1 MTQTSWSDDPLL
13 QGKREGGL
21 GHMGVQG
28 ESSVCMAGSVLK
40 AGRRPEM
47 TRGGHAEVEEVEF
60 GF

>member
-1 MTQTSWSDDPLL
+1 M
-13 QGKREGGL
+13 
-21 GHMGVQG
+21 GHMGVRG
-28 ESSVCMAGSVLK
+28 ESSVCVAGSVLK